1 MKSHAGLY
9 DFSTLHIKSRP
20 ETIHGRRALTL
31 WREIPLTIHSV
42 TRKLKVWQCWNTALH
57 CLLLTQYVVWPVV
70 SPLHIQPIYL
80 WNISVSLVKVF
91 CLSGAMLE
99 SCWAFE
105 APIMLGNH
113 SKSLQELLLNLLKCS
128 QSVGQRVEEF
138 RGLVTASV
146 TEMCKAL
153 QVSKLK
159 STRYTD
165 DTSS

>member
-1 MKSHAGLY
+1 
-9 DFSTLHIKSRP
+9 
-20 ETIHGRRALTL
+20 
-31 WREIPLTIHSV
+31 
-42 TRKLKVWQCWNTALH
+42 
-57 CLLLTQYVVWPVV
+57 
-70 SPLHIQPIYL
+70 
-80 WNISVSLVKVF
+80 
-91 CLSGAMLE
+91 
-99 SCWAFE
+99 
-105 APIMLGNH
+105 MLGNH